1 MIIAGNV
8 DLDYFYG
15 DTAQPESPKKSVD
28 EVAQDVV
35 NGKYGN
41 GADRKA
47 ALEAAG
53 YNYDEVQANYYKCW
67 GEVMEKIGAD
77 KTPHE
82 ARHTFE
88 TLLDNA
94 KGNRKSSMVLGV
106 TVRTERT
113 ALNRRVMITPQF
125 RTRSMNF
132 AEHLRNPLMKLQG
145 QSSVVSME
153 TVLIVRTESPQKV
166 MIMQQYRQGSMP

>member
-1 MIIAGNV
+1 
-8 DLDYFYG
+8 
-15 DTAQPESPKKSVD
+15 
-28 EVAQDVV
+28 
-35 NGKYGN
+35 
-41 GADRKA
+41 
-47 ALEAAG
+47 
-53 YNYDEVQANYYKCW
+53 
-67 GEVMEKIGAD
+67 
-77 KTPHE
+77 
-82 ARHTFE
+82 
-88 TLLDNA
+88 
-94 KGNRKSSMVLGV
+94 MVLGV

-145 QSSVVSME
+145 RSSVVSME

>member
-1 MIIAGNV
+1 M
-8 DLDYFYG
+8 
-15 DTAQPESPKKSVD
+15 D

-53 YNYDEVQANYYKCW
+53 YNYDEVQAKVN
-67 GEVMEKIGAD
+67 EI
-77 KTPHE
+77 
-82 ARHTFE
+82 
-88 TLLDNA
+88 
-94 KGNRKSSMVLGV
+94 LGV
-106 TVRTERT
+106 DTTPKKSVDEIAQEVINGAWGNVRTERT

-132 AEHLRNPLMKLQG
+132 AEHLKNPLMKLQG

-166 MIMQQYRQGSMP
+166 MIMQQYRQGSML

>member
-1 MIIAGNV
+1 
-8 DLDYFYG
+8 
-15 DTAQPESPKKSVD
+15 
-28 EVAQDVV
+28 
-35 NGKYGN
+35 
-41 GADRKA
+41 
-47 ALEAAG
+47 
-53 YNYDEVQANYYKCW
+53 
-67 GEVMEKIGAD
+67 
-77 KTPHE
+77 
-82 ARHTFE
+82 
-88 TLLDNA
+88 
-94 KGNRKSSMVLGV
+94 MVLGV

>member
-1 MIIAGNV
+1 MK
-8 DLDYFYG
+8 L
-15 DTAQPESPKKSVD
+15 
-28 EVAQDVV
+28 
-35 NGKYGN
+35 
-41 GADRKA
+41 
-47 ALEAAG
+47 
-53 YNYDEVQANYYKCW
+53 
-67 GEVMEKIGAD
+67 
-77 KTPHE
+77 H
-82 ARHTFE
+82 
-88 TLLDNA
+88 
-94 KGNRKSSMVLGV
+94 RKSSMVLGV